1 MSKKKSSTRQPLIF
15 SPHALEQIALGFNRM
30 ADLFALTLGPTQG
43 VIVNARNGWSE
54 PEFLTDSGTIAKRVV
69 ALPEQ
74 GENTGAMILR
84 SMVQELTQDYGDGA
98 STASVLAAAIIKKA
112 SQLIAAGANP
122 MRMRSGLERGASA
135 ALEALASQAQPLAGQ
150 ELLTHFAIGVTGDD
164 ELGRLLGE
172 MFDVLGMDATVTI
185 EEYYTPYLEREYLE
199 GGRWTAH
206 PPARSFLPDGK
217 PEANL
222 DNPLIL
228 VADLEIESIDHVRA
242 VLELASQQTPKRPL
256 LVVAKDV
263 KGEALNA
270 LLLNFNRGIVT
281 IGAAVPAD
289 NIFPKS
295 EELADIALLTGAEL
309 MSIYTG
315 RSLSSVTLADLG
327 QARRVVFNREQL
339 TIIGGG
345 GDPAVVRRR
354 VSELRTQMK
363 GLEHSQNDWEKLRL
377 RTARLAGGVGVLKVG
392 AYTEREREYKKDLA
406 QKAVRMLDL
415 AMTGGVVPGGGAAFL
430 DCISAVQAVRLEC
443 ADEDEARGVDVLAKA
458 LSAPFLHIVRNYG
471 RVEAEVALFDVL
483 QLGPGHGLD
492 VRTGQYARM
501 IDSGIL
507 DCTSVLRGAL
517 AAAVSAANMVITTDI
532 IVQKR

>member
-1 MSKKKSSTRQPLIF
+1 MPKKISSTRQPLIF
-15 SPHALEQIALGFNRM
+15 SPDALEQISRGFNRM

-43 VIVNARNGWSE
+43 VIVNARNGRSE

-69 ALPEQ
+69 ELSEQ

-84 SMVQELTQDYGDGA
+84 SMIQELYQNYGDGA
-98 STASVLAAAIIKKA
+98 STASVLAAAIIQKA
-112 SQLIAAGANP
+112 IQLIAAGANP
-122 MRMRSGLERGASA
+122 MRMRSGLERGLSA
-135 ALEALASQAQPLAGQ
+135 ALTALASQAHPLAGQ
-150 ELLTHFAIGVTGDD
+150 ELLTHFAIGVTGND

-172 MFDVLGMDATVTI
+172 MFDVLGTDATVTV
-185 EEYYTPYLEREYLE
+185 EEYYAPYLEREYLE

-206 PPARSFLPDGK
+206 PPARGFLPDGK
-217 PEANL
+217 PEASL
-222 DNPLIL
+222 DNPIIL
-228 VADLEIESIDHVRA
+228 VADQEIESIDHVRTI
-242 VLELASQQTPKRPL
+242 LELASQQTPKRPL

-270 LLLNFNRGIVT
+270 LLLNFNRGILT

-295 EELADIALLTGAEL
+295 EELADIALLTGAGL
-309 MSIYTG
+309 MDNYTG
-315 RSLSSVTLADLG
+315 RSLSSVKLTDLG

-345 GDPAVVRRR
+345 GNPAAVRQR
-354 VSELRTQMK
+354 VGELRTQMK
-363 GLEHSQNDWEKLRL
+363 GLERSQNDWEKLRL

-406 QKAVRMLDL
+406 RKAVRMLDL
-415 AMTGGVVPGGGAAFL
+415 AMTGGVVPGGGTAFL
-430 DCISAVQAVRLEC
+430 DCISAVQAVRSEC

-458 LSAPFLHIVRNYG
+458 LSAPFLHIAQNYG
-471 RVEAEVALFDVL
+471 RVEPQVALFDVL

-492 VRTGQYARM
+492 VHTGQYALM
-501 IDSGIL
+501 VESGIL
-507 DCTSVLRGAL
+507 DCANVVRGAL
-517 AAAVSAANMVITTDI
+517 AAAVSAANMVITTNI